1 MMDIE
6 NQTSVLPI
14 HPRRALLALTVAG
27 IIVILL
33 SLLGVHIKF
42 FPGAYHVHTNN
53 QANFLQDFTIEM
65 DFNLEHNISAYFGTL
80 VLALA
85 AYLLFVI
92 TTAKKGEAGRLPWAA
107 MAWTIFFLSMNS
119 LAEIMDKVN
128 AYFQDG
134 STPPRSQIVAA
145 VIFFLI
151 LIPLW
156 RQLGSPSSWLF
167 LAFGLLYFSAAFAK
181 EYTFAYA
188 GKDLPY
194 ALYTVAEQAL
204 EYGAEIILVYG
215 LLLYFESAM
224 PQVSISIID
233 TAPAKM

>member
-1 MMDIE
+1 MSTE
-6 NQTSVLPI
+6 NQTLNLSI
-14 HPRRALLALTVAG
+14 HPRRALLALTIAG

-42 FPGAYHVHTNN
+42 FPGAYNVHTNN

-92 TTAKKGEAGRLPWAA
+92 TNVKKGEAGRLPWVA
-107 MAWTIFFLSMNS
+107 MAWIIFFLSMNS

-128 AYFQDG
+128 AYFQNDNG
-134 STPPRSQIVAA
+134 LPQSQIVLA
-145 VIFFLI
+145 VIFFAI
-151 LIPLW
+151 LSSLW
-156 RQLGSPSSWLF
+156 RQVGYPSSWLF
-167 LAFGLLYFSAAFAK
+167 FAFGLLYFSGAIAK

-194 ALYTVAEQAL
+194 ALYTVLEQAL
-204 EYGAEIILVYG
+204 EYAAEIILVYG
-215 LLLYFESAM
+215 LLLYFESSI
-224 PQVSISIID
+224 PRVSISIMD
-233 TAPAKM
+233 SATSKK